1 MPATVSCEIA
11 GGVAI
16 ITLDS
21 PPVNALGRD
30 VLDGFHRVLE
40 RCAHARAVVI
50 ESAVPRFF
58 AAGADLALLAT
69 LDADGF
75 RRYLAELREV
85 LDEIACARFVS
96 IAAVDGM
103 ALGGGLELAMACTFR
118 VASPEAILG
127 VPEVNL
133 GLLPGAGGTQR
144 LTHLVGRVRALDL
157 LTSGRN
163 LSGGEAHAMGLVE
176 RITEPGT
183 ASAGMAGRSW
193 ATQLAAVPASTMAA
207 IVRCVDAADGST
219 ATGMDVEFH
228 EVIELFASPIGHE
241 GVAAFV
247 EKRSPRFPA
256 PE

>member
-1 MPATVSCEIA
+1 M
-11 GGVAI
+11 
-16 ITLDS
+16 
-21 PPVNALGRD
+21 
-30 VLDGFHRVLE
+30 
-40 RCAHARAVVI
+40 I

-69 LDADGF
+69 LDAGGF

-85 LDEIACARFVS
+85 LDEIAGARFVS
-96 IAAVDGM
+96 IAAIDGI

-144 LTHLVGRVRALDL
+144 LTHLVGQRRALDL

-163 LSGGEAHAMGLVE
+163 LSGREAHAMGLVE
-176 RITEPGT
+176 RMTEPGT

-193 ATQLAAVPASTMAA
+193 ATQLAAVPASTLAA
-207 IVRCVDAADGST
+207 IMRCVDAATGS
-219 ATGMDVEFH
+219 AAAGMDVELR

-241 GVAAFV
+241 GVSAFV
-247 EKRSPRFPA
+247 EKRSPQFPA
-256 PE
+256 PEE